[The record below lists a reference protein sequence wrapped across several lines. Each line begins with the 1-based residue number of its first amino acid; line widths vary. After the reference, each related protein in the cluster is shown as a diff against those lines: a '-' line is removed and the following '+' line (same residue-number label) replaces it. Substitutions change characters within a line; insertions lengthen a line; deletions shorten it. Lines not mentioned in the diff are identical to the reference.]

1 MYTMKETCALV
12 GMSYETLKF
21 YCRSGL
27 VPNLR
32 RDERNRRI
40 FDDRNIA
47 WINSLNCLRACGMG
61 IEEMRRYME
70 LCMEGEST
78 IPERQRILAEKR
90 RILVQRMEEIRR
102 SIDYVD
108 AKQTFYDDVLSG
120 RARYFSNLIDTG
132 TPSSEIPERLAAT
145 FHTGPRTERT
155 AEED

>member
-61 IEEMRRYME
+61 IDEMRKYME
-70 LCMEGEST
+70 LCLEDET
-78 IPERQRILAEKR
+78 TVPERQRILAEKR
-90 RILVQRMEEIRR
+90 RILMQRMEEIQH
-102 SIDYVD
+102 SIDYID
-108 AKQTFYDDVLSG
+108 AKQTFYGDVLSG
-120 RARYFSNLIDTG
+120 RTRYFSNLIDTD
-132 TPSSEIPERLAAT
+132 TPTSEVTESLAAT
-145 FHTGPRTERT
+145 FHIKADG
-155 AEED
+155 

>member
-61 IEEMRRYME
+61 IDEMRKYME
-70 LCMEGEST
+70 LCLEGET
-78 IPERQRILAEKR
+78 TVPERQRILAEKR
-90 RILVQRMEEIRR
+90 RILMQRMEEIQH
-102 SIDYVD
+102 SIDYID
-108 AKQTFYDDVLSG
+108 AKQTFYGDVLSG
-120 RARYFSNLIDTG
+120 RTRYFSNLIDTD
-132 TPSSEIPERLAAT
+132 TPTSEVTESLAAT
-145 FHTGPRTERT
+145 FHIKADG
-155 AEED
+155 

>member
-47 WINSLNCLRACGMG
+47 WINSLSCLRACGMG
-61 IEEMRRYME
+61 IDEMRKYME
-70 LCMEGEST
+70 LCMEGET
-78 IPERQRILAEKR
+78 TVPERQRILAEKR
-90 RILVQRMEEIRR
+90 RILMRRMEEIQH
-102 SIDYVD
+102 SIDYID
-108 AKQTFYDDVLSG
+108 AKQTFYGDVLSG
-120 RARYFSNLIDTG
+120 RTRYFSNLIDTD
-132 TPSSEIPERLAAT
+132 TPTSEVTESLAAT
-145 FHTGPRTERT
+145 FHIKADG
-155 AEED
+155 

>member
-61 IEEMRRYME
+61 IDEMRKYME
-70 LCMEGEST
+70 LCLEGET
-78 IPERQRILAEKR
+78 TVPERQRILAEKR
-90 RILVQRMEEIRR
+90 RILMQRMEEIQH
-102 SIDYVD
+102 SIDYID
-108 AKQTFYDDVLSG
+108 AKQTFYGDVLSG
-120 RARYFSNLIDTG
+120 RTRYFSNLIDTD
-132 TPSSEIPERLAAT
+132 TPTSEVPECLAAT
-145 FHTGPRTERT
+145 FHIKADG
-155 AEED
+155 

>member
-61 IEEMRRYME
+61 IDEMRKYME
-70 LCMEGEST
+70 LCLEGET
-78 IPERQRILAEKR
+78 TVPERQRILAEKR
-90 RILVQRMEEIRR
+90 RILMQRMEEIQH
-102 SIDYVD
+102 SIDYID
-108 AKQTFYDDVLSG
+108 AKQTFYGDVLSG
-120 RARYFSNLIDTG
+120 RTRYFSNLIDTD
-132 TPSSEIPERLAAT
+132 TPTSEIPESLAAT
-145 FHTGPRTERT
+145 FHIKADG
-155 AEED
+155 

>member
-61 IEEMRRYME
+61 IDEMRKYME
-70 LCMEGEST
+70 LCLEGET
-78 IPERQRILAEKR
+78 TVPERQRILAEKR
-90 RILVQRMEEIRR
+90 RILMQRMEEIKH
-102 SIDYVD
+102 SIDYID
-108 AKQTFYDDVLSG
+108 AKQTFYGDVLSG
-120 RARYFSNLIDTG
+120 RTRYFSNLIDTD
-132 TPSSEIPERLAAT
+132 TPTSEVPESLAAT
-145 FHTGPRTERT
+145 FHIKADG
-155 AEED
+155 

>member
-61 IEEMRRYME
+61 IDEMRKYME
-70 LCMEGEST
+70 LCMEGET
-78 IPERQRILAEKR
+78 TVPERQRILAEKR
-90 RILVQRMEEIRR
+90 RILMQRMEEIQH
-102 SIDYVD
+102 SIDYID
-108 AKQTFYDDVLSG
+108 AKQTFYGDVLSG
-120 RARYFSNLIDTG
+120 RTRYFSNLIDTD
-132 TPSSEIPERLAAT
+132 TPTSEVTESLAAT
-145 FHTGPRTERT
+145 FHIKADG
-155 AEED
+155 

>member
-61 IEEMRRYME
+61 IDEMRKYME
-70 LCMEGEST
+70 LCLEGET
-78 IPERQRILAEKR
+78 TVPERQRILAEKR
-90 RILVQRMEEIRR
+90 RILMQRMEEIQH
-102 SIDYVD
+102 SIDYID
-108 AKQTFYDDVLSG
+108 AKQTFYGDVLSG
-120 RARYFSNLIDTG
+120 RTRYFSNLIDTD
-132 TPSSEIPERLAAT
+132 TSTSEVPESLAAT
-145 FHTGPRTERT
+145 FHIKADG
-155 AEED
+155 

>member
-61 IEEMRRYME
+61 IDEMQKYME
-70 LCMEGEST
+70 LCLEGET
-78 IPERQRILAEKR
+78 TVPERQRILAEKR
-90 RILVQRMEEIRR
+90 RILMQRMEEIQH
-102 SIDYVD
+102 SIDYID
-108 AKQTFYDDVLSG
+108 AKQTFYGDVLSG
-120 RARYFSNLIDTG
+120 RTRYFSNLIDTD
-132 TPSSEIPERLAAT
+132 TPTSEVPERLAAT
-145 FHTGPRTERT
+145 FHIKADG
-155 AEED
+155 

>member
-47 WINSLNCLRACGMG
+47 WINSLNCLSACGMG
-61 IEEMRRYME
+61 IDEMRKYME
-70 LCMEGEST
+70 LCLEGET
-78 IPERQRILAEKR
+78 TVPERQRILAEKR
-90 RILVQRMEEIRR
+90 RILMQRMEEIQH
-102 SIDYVD
+102 SIDYID
-108 AKQTFYDDVLSG
+108 AKQTFYGDVLSG
-120 RARYFSNLIDTG
+120 RTRYFSNLIDTV
-132 TPSSEIPERLAAT
+132 TPTSEVPESLAAT
-145 FHTGPRTERT
+145 FHIKADG
-155 AEED
+155 

>member
-27 VPNLR
+27 VPNLC

-61 IEEMRRYME
+61 IDEMRKYME
-70 LCMEGEST
+70 LCLEGET
-78 IPERQRILAEKR
+78 TVPERQRILAEKR
-90 RILVQRMEEIRR
+90 RILMQRMEE
-102 SIDYVD
+102 
-108 AKQTFYDDVLSG
+108 
-120 RARYFSNLIDTG
+120 SNTASTISM
-132 TPSSEIPERLAAT
+132 PSRPSTAT
-145 FHTGPRTERT
+145 SCPGAPATS
-155 AEED
+155 AI

>member
-27 VPNLR
+27 VPNLC

-61 IEEMRRYME
+61 IDEMRKYME
-70 LCMEGEST
+70 LCLEGET
-78 IPERQRILAEKR
+78 TVPERQRILAEKR
-90 RILVQRMEEIRR
+90 RILMQRMEEIQH
-102 SIDYVD
+102 SIDYID
-108 AKQTFYDDVLSG
+108 AKQTFYGDVLSG
-120 RARYFSNLIDTG
+120 RTRYFSNLIDTD
-132 TPSSEIPERLAAT
+132 TPTSEVPESLAAT